1 MSGYYELLTLFALL
15 LTDMNG
21 NRVRFKRIIREFVR
35 NASYLTESGG
45 NSVDQS

>member
-21 NRVRFKRIIREFVR
+21 NLVRFKELFENLYETHPMRR
-35 NASYLTESGG
+35 NRGE
-45 NSVDQS
+45 